1 VAGENSLHLN
11 AANSGLLHV
20 PRHAMLDTLDAAQI
34 RKAVI
39 GFSGNKFDSCQ
50 SCGANCSFSSR
61 RKCHHGNVLRVSA
74 DHFAHELRTQL
85 RSATEQGAT
94 RIVITST
101 ELSRSVRLDG
111 SSMDACCQ
119 ARLDELKDSDVV
131 LRDKG
136 SDAGMIVRYL
146 LPRSG

>member
-1 VAGENSLHLN
+1 
-11 AANSGLLHV
+11 
-20 PRHAMLDTLDAAQI
+20 M
-34 RKAVI
+34 
-39 GFSGNKFDSCQ
+39 
-50 SCGANCSFSSR
+50 
-61 RKCHHGNVLRVSA
+61 VSA

-101 ELSRSVRLDG
+101 ELSRSVRLGG

-119 ARLDELKDSDVV
+119 AMLDELKDGDVV

-136 SDAGMIVRYL
+136 SGAGMIVRYL